1 MTYKAKVYGVQ
12 NCNWNKQLKCLP
24 WVELNLYIMATDK
37 TSTITARIP
46 TDQKEAIAKACKQH
60 GISKSEYIKGL
71 MRLQNEDAEDTAK
84 LLRKN
89 PSKQANGNDD
99 FLKVMGFTVAGVALL
114 KWLGTHF
121 DDPNDPNDL
130 NQFTRG

>member
-1 MTYKAKVYGVQ
+1 
-12 NCNWNKQLKCLP
+12 
-24 WVELNLYIMATDK
+24 MATDK

-46 TDQKEAIAKACKQH
+46 TEQKEAIDRACKQH

-71 MRLQNEDAEDTAK
+71 MSLQNEDAEDTAK
-84 LLRKN
+84 LLREN
-89 PSKQANGNDD
+89 PSKQSNENDN

-121 DDPNDPNDL
+121 DDPNDL